1 MYQLIRFF
9 CFWTD
14 NTPGRTDLCYVLL
27 SLPKFSLSHFHVCL
41 EPYLSFCELRT
52 QRARRCMDWR
62 LHHTVSRTRETRFR
76 MTGRTKTLFQSLIFS
91 FFLDLSLDQTHREGH
106 KRGEAVVLPPTL
118 NRHHPEKELSS
129 MLATIDID
137 IVEQSWMGWA
147 EFNGIV
153 TWECFILHPW
163 TPTFSNVGS
172 FSWNQFYHVFS
183 HFINSAPYSSSP
195 AATQSTT

>member
-9 CFWTD
+9 VFGLTILPDELIYVMSCYLCPNLVCRISMFAWSLISLSVSCGLRELGGAWTD
-14 NTPGRTDLCYVLL
+14 VYITRCREPGRQDLEWQAEQ
-27 SLPKFSLSHFHVCL
+27 KHFSRA
-41 EPYLSFCELRT
+41 SFL
-52 QRARRCMDWR
+52 A
-62 LHHTVSRTRETRFR
+62 
-76 MTGRTKTLFQSLIFS
+76 
-91 FFLDLSLDQTHREGH
+91 LSLDQTHREGH